1 MQIYIVMFLI
11 IKHTTQNYQNH
22 YQALETFVKAEIIL
36 VI

>member
-11 IKHTTQNYQNH
+11 IKHTTQICQNH
-22 YQALETFVKAEIIL
+22 YPPLETFVKAEFIL

>member
-11 IKHTTQNYQNH
+11 IKHTTQNYQNR
-22 YQALETFVKAEIIL
+22 YQPLETFVKAEIIL